1 MFAQSAI
8 AQLRTGEVR
17 TWIAAAGHLNG
28 EHPARRAG
36 HTCSNVL
43 LRYLIARLRDCAV
56 ARHMPFAA
64 LIGED
69 LSISRPRAS
78 ELCAICNCAIA
89 GGNGLAKPV
98 WMSAAG
104 CCCCQSYI
112 LVNSCAAF
120 TLKFEQPINTALEL
134 GV

>member
-43 LRYLIARLRDCAV
+43 LRYLIARSRDCV
-56 ARHMPFAA
+56 
-64 LIGED
+64 
-69 LSISRPRAS
+69 
-78 ELCAICNCAIA
+78 IA
-89 GGNGLAKPV
+89 
-98 WMSAAG
+98 
-104 CCCCQSYI
+104 
-112 LVNSCAAF
+112 
-120 TLKFEQPINTALEL
+120 
-134 GV
+134 